1 MPARLFLYSL
11 THAHKHTL
19 PHTLMYTHT
28 LIYTHMLRYIH
39 LLTHTNNAIH
49 RHVFN
54 TYNLYDELL
63 EAGILSIRQTPE

>member
-1 MPARLFLYSL
+1 
-11 THAHKHTL
+11 
-19 PHTLMYTHT
+19 MYTHT